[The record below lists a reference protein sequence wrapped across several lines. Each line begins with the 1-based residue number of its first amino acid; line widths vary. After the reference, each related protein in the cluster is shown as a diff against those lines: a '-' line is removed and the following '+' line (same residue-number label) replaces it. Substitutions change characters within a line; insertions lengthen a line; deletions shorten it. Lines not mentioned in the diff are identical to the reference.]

1 MLKERK
7 PPQRRLT
14 SAESD
19 PGFGFRS
26 GYRSQNVVDSLSAS
40 VISPSAVKIGQWLY
54 EKIYGNKFP
63 NTPYSSCSSEGSGKV
78 IWNPYPEPDNH
89 QRLNIYSDW

>member
-26 GYRSQNVVDSLSAS
+26 GYRSQNVVDSL
-40 VISPSAVKIGQWLY
+40 
-54 EKIYGNKFP
+54 
-63 NTPYSSCSSEGSGKV
+63 
-78 IWNPYPEPDNH
+78 PYPH
-89 QRLNIYSDW
+89 QSFRRVP